1 MANAPQHLL
10 FYDGRCGLCDRT
22 VKFLLKA
29 DNKKQF
35 IFAPLEGETASRY
48 LQKLPPQIRFSDS
61 LVLIENY
68 QSQHPRISLFGKGA
82 LRIAW
87 LLGWPW
93 ILIGW
98 LSFLPG
104 FLFDWAYHF
113 VAMYRHRFYPDGAC
127 SFPTKKQKDR
137 FLP

>member
-1 MANAPQHLL
+1 MANSPQHLL
-10 FYDGRCGLCDRT
+10 FYDGRCGLCDRA

-29 DNKKQF
+29 DKKQQF
-35 IFAPLEGETASRY
+35 VFAPLEGETASRY
-48 LQKLPPQIRFSDS
+48 LQKLPPQLRFSDS

-68 QSQHPRISLFGKGA
+68 QTANSRIFLFGKGA

-93 ILIGW
+93 DLIGW

-104 FLFDWAYHF
+104 FLFDWAYHL
-113 VAMYRHRFYPDGAC
+113 VAMYRHRFYPDGPC
-127 SFPTKKQKDR
+127 PFPTKKQKER